1 MQASRSSAD
10 AAKVDEP
17 ITDGLNTD
25 LHLYIGNEYRWKRQI
40 NSVIQEICW
49 MQMEDVIQQ

>member
-17 ITDGLNTD
+17 ITDGLNTV
-25 LHLYIGNEYRWKRQI
+25 LHLEIGNGVSLERYRR
-40 NSVIQEICW
+40 
-49 MQMEDVIQQ
+49 